1 MGREDREEGGRA
13 LTHVAGIR
21 LITLRSKSRE
31 RTQIPGF
38 ATDSLG
44 TSGRF
49 TSVLRGSASSSV
61 EWDQL
66 PQRNVMRPPMPWT
79 R

>member
-1 MGREDREEGGRA
+1 MGREDREDGGRA

-21 LITLRSKSRE
+21 LITLRGKGRE

-44 TSGRF
+44 ALG
-49 TSVLRGSASSSV
+49 LRGSASSSV

-66 PQRNVMRPPMPWT
+66 PQINVMRPPMPWT
-79 R
+79 G